1 MAKRKNNLTEKKIAK
16 KIKEGRGQGI
26 GKDYIPWIKVQDFSS
41 KGRVS
46 RVKGIKT
53 GRVHHFQSDLETKYF
68 YYLEWQDDVID
79 IREQY
84 PLINRSL
91 CMEIADKNII
101 KYPKINNTP
110 IIMTTDFM
118 ITKIH
123 KDRREENIVRTVK
136 YSKDLEKQ
144 RTLEKLFI
152 EKEYFKENNVD
163 WGIVTDEVI
172 PDVLVN
178 NIKWVHKA
186 YNLDDILIDGITRE
200 NLIYFRYELIERL
213 KKEKNK
219 QIKEV
224 IELLE
229 EKYKTPKGTFLY
241 IFRNCIIN
249 KMIKVDMNKEI
260 SINKSINDI
269 SCRGDD

>member
-1 MAKRKNNLTEKKIAK
+1 
-16 KIKEGRGQGI
+16 
-26 GKDYIPWIKVQDFSS
+26 
-41 KGRVS
+41 
-46 RVKGIKT
+46 
-53 GRVHHFQSDLETKYF
+53 
-68 YYLEWQDDVID
+68 
-79 IREQY
+79 
-84 PLINRSL
+84 
-91 CMEIADKNII
+91 MEIADKNII

-152 EKEYFKENNVD
+152 EKEHFKENNVD